1 MTRRLLVAAMAVY
14 LLVVGLITLTPST
27 GDGHSPMWY
36 VMRFLHRFGTTWVT
50 ESGLELVANVVL
62 FVPFGLLGVP
72 LVGRRRWWW
81 VVVGGVLLT
90 CAIETAQLGIPGRV
104 SDVRDLVANTTG
116 AIVGTAA
123 ALVAGGIRRGRSLGS
138 VA

>member
-14 LLVVGLITLTPST
+14 LVVVGLITLTPST

-36 VMRFLHRFGTTWVT
+36 VMRFLHRFDGTTWVT
-50 ESGLELVANVVL
+50 ESGLEFVANVVL

-72 LVGRRRWWW
+72 LVGRRRWRW
-81 VVVGGVLLT
+81 VVGGVLLT

-104 SDVRDLVANTTG
+104 SDVRDLVANSTG
-116 AIVGTAA
+116 AVVGTVTMM
-123 ALVAGGIRRGRSLGS
+123 VAGRLWRGRSLGS